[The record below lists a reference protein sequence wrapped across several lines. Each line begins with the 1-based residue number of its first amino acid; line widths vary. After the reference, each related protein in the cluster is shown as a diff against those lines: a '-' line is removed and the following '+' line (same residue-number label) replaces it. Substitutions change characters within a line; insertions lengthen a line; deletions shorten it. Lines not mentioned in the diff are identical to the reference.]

1 MSCRSEA
8 QPPGQPAGGSVAR
21 RQAQRVAFIHPFEGY
36 LVAARWAGAVVA
48 PLYDPMTP
56 EERRRHAETH
66 PESYL
71 NAMRSAEDFVSGHAP
86 GLPAL
91 HAENVRFLRA
101 HVDNGRFVA
110 RPSCVLVYR
119 LASGGHVQRGVV
131 AEMPIDAYLDGRI
144 RRHEFT
150 RVAREDALAEYIDR
164 VRTASSPVS
173 LAYRSDDGIRDLLD
187 TATEDR
193 PTVSHTTEDGVEHDI
208 WVLEG
213 ADAKSLIDAFGSVST
228 AYLTDGHHR
237 CAATARFSTAGA
249 EVRLLVVLFP
259 DDELRILPF
268 HRVVRDL
275 GEHSTDSFLAGLA
288 ESFTVEPLPGGD
300 PDAAQPRAR
309 GEFAVHVDDRWFR
322 FRLPGEEARP
332 SDPAGAIDAAI
343 LQARVIGPLLG
354 ITDPRDDERL
364 DYVAGAGGLAQ
375 LERAC
380 REGWRAAFALHPTSM
395 DELVA
400 VADAGAVMPP
410 KSTWFDP
417 KPRSGFFFHDPLRLC
432 GR

>member
-1 MSCRSEA
+1 M
-8 QPPGQPAGGSVAR
+8 
-21 RQAQRVAFIHPFEGY
+21 AFIHPFEGY
-36 LVAARWAGAVVA
+36 LVAAEWAGAVVA
-48 PLYDPMTP
+48 PLYDSLTP
-56 EERRRHAETH
+56 EERRRHADAH
-66 PESYL
+66 PENYL
-71 NAMRSAEDFVSGHAP
+71 NAMRSVEEFMWSHTP
-86 GLPAL
+86 GLPSL
-91 HAENVRFLRA
+91 HEENARFLRRYI
-101 HVDNGRFVA
+101 DKGRFVA
-110 RPSCVLVYR
+110 QPPCVLVYQ
-119 LASGGHVQRGVV
+119 LACGDHVQRGVV
-131 AEMPIDAYLDGRI
+131 AEMPIGAYLDGRI

-173 LAYRSDDGIRDLLD
+173 LAYRADDGIRSLLG
-187 TATEDR
+187 TATQGR
-193 PTVSHTTEDGVEHDI
+193 PAVSHTTEDGVEHDI

-213 ADAKSLIDAFGSVST
+213 ADAHSLVGAFGAVST

-249 EVRLLVVLFP
+249 DARLLVVLFP
-259 DDELRILPF
+259 DDDLRILPY
-268 HRVVRDL
+268 HRIVRDL
-275 GEHSTDSFLAGLA
+275 GVHSTESFLAGLA

-300 PDAAQPRAR
+300 PEAAQPRAR
-309 GEFAVHVDDRWFR
+309 GEFAVHVDGRWFR
-322 FRLPGEEARP
+322 FRLSGDQAHP
-332 SDPAGAIDAAI
+332 SSPPDAIDAAI

-354 ITDPRDDERL
+354 ITNPRDDERL
-364 DYVAGAGGLAQ
+364 DYVAGAGGLVQ

-380 REGWRAAFALHPTSM
+380 REGWRAAFALYPTSM

-432 GR
+432 GS

>member
-1 MSCRSEA
+1 M
-8 QPPGQPAGGSVAR
+8 
-21 RQAQRVAFIHPFEGY
+21 AFIHPFEGY

-48 PLYDPMTP
+48 PPYDSLTP
-56 EERRRHAETH
+56 EERRRHADAH

-71 NAMRSAEDFVSGHAP
+71 NAMRSVEDFVPGHAP

-91 HAENVRFLRA
+91 HEENVRFLRA

-110 RPSCVLVYR
+110 RPRCVLLYR
-119 LASGGHVQRGVV
+119 LACGGHVQRGVV

-173 LAYRSDDGIRDLLD
+173 LAYRSDDGIRSLLD

-193 PTVSHTTEDGVEHDI
+193 PAVSHTTEDGVEHDI

-213 ADAKSLIDAFGSVST
+213 ADAHALIDAFGSVSS

-249 EVRLLVVLFP
+249 EARLLVVLFP
-259 DDELRILPF
+259 DDELRILPY

-275 GEHSTDSFLAGLA
+275 GRHSTESFLAGLS
-288 ESFTVEPLPGGD
+288 EGFIVDPLPGGD
-300 PDAAQPRAR
+300 PEVARPRAR
-309 GEFAVHVDDRWFR
+309 GEFAVHVDGRWFR

-332 SDPAGAIDAAI
+332 SDPAEAIDAAI

-354 ITDPRDDERL
+354 IADPRDDERL
-364 DYVAGAGGLAQ
+364 GYVAGAGGLDR

-380 REGWRAAFALHPTSM
+380 REEDWRAAFALYPTSM
-395 DELVA
+395 EELVA

>member
-1 MSCRSEA
+1 
-8 QPPGQPAGGSVAR
+8 
-21 RQAQRVAFIHPFEGY
+21 VAFIHPFEGY
-36 LVAARWAGAVVA
+36 LVAAGWAGAVVA
-48 PLYDPMTP
+48 PPYDSLTP
-56 EERRRHAETH
+56 EERRRYADTH
-66 PESYL
+66 PENYL
-71 NAMRSAEDFVSGHAP
+71 NAMRSVEEYASSEVP

-91 HAENVRFLRA
+91 HRRNARFVRRYIDA
-101 HVDNGRFVA
+101 GRFVA
-110 RPSCVLVYR
+110 QPPCVFVYR
-119 LASGGHVQRGVV
+119 LSSHGHVQRGVV
-131 AEMPIDAYLDGRI
+131 AEMPIGAYLDGRI

-173 LAYRSDDGIRDLLD
+173 LAYRADDGIRDRLD
-187 TATEDR
+187 AATR
-193 PTVSHTTEDGVEHDI
+193 ATPVVSVTTEDGVAHDI
-208 WVLEG
+208 WVAG
-213 ADAKSLIDAFGSVST
+213 GQDATSLIDAFDAVSG

-249 EVRLLVVLFP
+249 EARLLVVLFP
-259 DDELRILPF
+259 DDELRILPY

-275 GEHSTDSFLAGLA
+275 GRHSTESFLADLCEG
-288 ESFTVEPLPGGD
+288 FIVEPLPGGD
-300 PDAAQPRAR
+300 PEAARPRAR
-309 GEFAVHVDDRWFR
+309 GEFAVHVDGRWFR
-322 FRLPGEEARP
+322 FRLADEQARP
-332 SDPAGAIDAAI
+332 PEPAEAIDAAI

-364 DYVAGAGGLAQ
+364 GYVAGAGGLDQ

-380 REGWRAAFALHPTSM
+380 REDWRAAFALYPTSM
-395 DELVA
+395 EELVA